1 MFTFTEEEAAFVK
14 KETGYEFEAGKSYD
28 IDVVGRE
35 LCKKIEN
42 ICYDITLYEAV
53 NGTGDEPTE
62 RELMSERI
70 SDILYFD
77 AKGKALWEWD

>member
-1 MFTFTEEEAAFVK
+1 MMFTFTEKEAAFVK

-35 LCKKIEN
+35 LCRKIEN
-42 ICYDITLYEAV
+42 ICYDITEYEAL
-53 NGTGDEPTE
+53 NGTGKEPTE

-77 AKGKALWEWD
+77 SDGKTL